1 MSGSFTSV
9 VLRAVFIGHLLGLW
23 QGLETL
29 LFLLVA
35 LTHNPR
41 NLIIFRLFELLDDIL
56 QF

>member
-1 MSGSFTSV
+1 MSASFTSV
-9 VLRAVFIGHLLGLW
+9 GTVLVRGLLGLW

-35 LTHNPR
+35 LAHNPCD
-41 NLIIFRLFELLDDIL
+41 LIIFRLSEFLHDIL